1 MGLTLLSP
9 HWLEEMWVLQGI
21 EARGSGQ
28 GSKDAA
34 VALTNVLKTVF
45 KKQQILMGL
54 PWLSSG

>member
-34 VALTNVLKTVF
+34 VALTNVLKTFF
-45 KKQQILMGL
+45 KKQQIFH
-54 PWLSSG
+54 